1 MLQSADLLVPLYEL
15 MHGCLVQQAFLQG
28 DETPTQ
34 VLKEKGRTASQKSY
48 MWVARTPRKAPLP
61 LVYFAYAPGRTKEIA
76 NNLYAGFKGV
86 LQCDGYAGYNDLEV
100 QRVGCW
106 AHVRRKFFEAA
117 RVAKTLDDCIPLKL
131 LNQMFH
137 LEEQWKA
144 LVPRAR
150 QRKRYSKMKRILKR
164 FWEWCD
170 TCDALP
176 KSGFGKAVS
185 YAQGMCPYLKALL
198 DVGELDWSNNA
209 AERNMKSYVMGRKNF
224 LFSTSPEGAKAN
236 AILMSIIETCKA
248 NQIDSTKYLTDV
260 LDEMAQNPDNRK
272 FEYLSDY
279 LPWNWKRLQ
288 KRNG

>member
-1 MLQSADLLVPLYEL
+1 M
-15 MHGCLVQQAFLQG
+15 
-28 DETPTQ
+28 
-34 VLKEKGRTASQKSY
+34 
-48 MWVARTPRKAPLP
+48 
-61 LVYFAYAPGRTKEIA
+61 
-76 NNLYAGFKGV
+76 
-86 LQCDGYAGYNDLEV
+86 
-100 QRVGCW
+100 
-106 AHVRRKFFEAA
+106 RRKFFEAA